1 MASRRVSS
9 SAAKGGGVPVWIQI
23 VGAIVAVIVSVYSA
37 FIANREKNRADL
49 LALQIANEK
58 EVPQIVQG
66 RFVFAGDALK
76 SILSGKKDIAIEGLP
91 NPEFAA
97 TDLSRQI
104 NDKMKAFTGLKQLRA
119 VSVEFIAFTNKGPRG
134 TDTLKVVW
142 PGQEDI
148 DLGSVAVN
156 TTKLLPV
163 FYEGGQPYDRIPNGD
178 PVPNPTAY
186 TYSYQLLGS
195 RHEVRADI
203 LPRAT
208 ISWIPVVGNTQG
220 VGRALSD
227 DDLERHLRPAAN

>member
-1 MASRRVSS
+1 MASRRGSS
-9 SAAKGGGVPVWIQI
+9 SVAKGGGVPVWIQI
-23 VGAIVAVIVSVYSA
+23 VGAVVAIIVSVYSA
-37 FIANREKNRADL
+37 LIANRKRNRADL
-49 LALQIANEK
+49 LAQQIANEK

-76 SILSGKKDIAIEGLP
+76 TVLSGKKDIAIEGLP
-91 NPEFAA
+91 NPEFVA
-97 TDLSRQI
+97 TDLSKQI
-104 NDKMKAFTGLKQLRA
+104 NDEMKAIAGLKQLQA
-119 VSVEFIAFTNKGPRG
+119 VSVEFIALTNKGPREA
-134 TDTLKVVW
+134 DTLKVVW
-142 PGQEDI
+142 PGQKDI

-163 FYEGGQPYDRIPNGD
+163 FYERRQPYKRLPDAD

-186 TYSYQLLGS
+186 TYSYQLVGD
-195 RHEVRADI
+195 RHQVSADI

-227 DDLERHLRPAAN
+227 DDMERHLRPAAN